1 MQGNSLLAVDAGV
14 NLVLGVLLLTF
25 PRSLVGFL
33 GVPIAENPF
42 YPSIL
47 GAVLFG
53 IGVALLVERFRPA
66 WGGLG
71 LGGAIAINLSG
82 ALALAGWLLAGELAL
97 PTRGCVFLWALLAS
111 LVVISAIEVMARRER
126 SQGNG

>member
-1 MQGNSLLAVDAGV
+1 MQGNSLLAIDAV
-14 NLVLGVLLLTF
+14 INLVLAVLLLTF
-25 PRSLVGFL
+25 PRSLVAFL
-33 GVPIAENPF
+33 GVPAVENAF

-53 IGVALLVERFRPA
+53 IGAALLVERFRPA

-71 LGGAIAINLSG
+71 LGGAVAINLSG

-97 PTRGCVFLWALLAS
+97 PMRGYIFLWALVVSLIVIS
-111 LVVISAIEVMARRER
+111 LVEVMARRER
-126 SQGNG
+126 SKGNG